1 MKEYAGFL
9 KTSQELDVVVDNLS
23 EKAGLQR
30 LSQRL
35 FEVAT
40 ETVQHPFMKDLIFS
54 FNRIPSGNALGDE
67 A

>member
-1 MKEYAGFL
+1 MKESAGFL

-40 ETVQHPFMKDLIFS
+40 ETVQHPS
-54 FNRIPSGNALGDE
+54 
-67 A
+67 